1 MWWLQANTVTEIDR
15 TVTMPSKGY
24 SDLDHYYNDATYIH
38 QLGDSITMPFLCLTA
53 KNDPFV
59 PEDIIPTAEVA
70 AGNENIFI
78 VNTPRVG
85 GHIGFWLPGR
95 GCWATKACLSFFDS
109 VRQTITPTSRSKLLR
124 RASSLK
130 AAHYLERTSAIGLN
144 DYFNLVAHDSDY
156 SFSFGD
162 EENACHFNDQ
172 AHVSSTPAP
181 SPSERLPLTAF
192 DGPATSPS
200 SHNDLTKCISN
211 SMLNAFSQSPNRADD
226 GRAAVSCS
234 NQLVRQFGS
243 FVF

>member
-15 TVTMPSKGY
+15 TLTMPSKGY
-24 SDLDHYYNDATYIH
+24 SNLDHYYNDATYIH

-70 AGNENIFI
+70 ASNENIFI

-162 EENACHFNDQ
+162 END
-172 AHVSSTPAP
+172 V
-181 SPSERLPLTAF
+181 
-192 DGPATSPS
+192 PATAPT
-200 SHNDLTKCISN
+200 SHNDLTKCTKCSN
-211 SMLNAFSQSPNRADD
+211 SMLNVLSQGPNRADD
-226 GRAAVSCS
+226 GRAAILYN